1 MRYTIE
7 ARELTNE
14 NTQRPSFDEEPRRTL
29 VEAIDVEEAISQFL
43 VESASELLSL
53 TKPARGRESIATIRK
68 DDCVYLVRVYAA

>member
-1 MRYTIE
+1 LQYTIE

-14 NTQRPSFDEEPRRTL
+14 NTQRPSFDRQPRRTMI
-29 VEAIDVEEAISQFL
+29 EAIDVEGAISQFL
-43 VESASELLSL
+43 VENASELVSL